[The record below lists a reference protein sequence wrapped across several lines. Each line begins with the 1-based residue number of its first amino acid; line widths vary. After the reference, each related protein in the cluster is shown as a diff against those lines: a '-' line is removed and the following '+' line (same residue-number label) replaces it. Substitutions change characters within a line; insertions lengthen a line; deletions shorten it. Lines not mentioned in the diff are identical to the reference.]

1 METATSNT
9 QPHEGRRRVPA
20 WLVFASALLVAL
32 VAAYLIAQL
41 RNQADEGQQALLLFE
56 DLEGKANRI
65 SALEWQAI
73 AEQQLSSEVAEE
85 AQEARDEM
93 AGSLDE
99 LGRME
104 VGSEALPTVEQAFYA
119 YEEAVDEE
127 FRLLASGQFE
137 EAEAVDE
144 ERVDPSFE
152 ELREALEEGSSVY
165 SADALMARRTA
176 DLGSLLV
183 LASATGLIGLLLWRF
198 ERSRRDAEL
207 LATERKVLRKSEE
220 LLRYQALH
228 DPLTKL
234 PNRVLLIDRLKHALD
249 RIARKTGQI
258 AVLFLDL
265 DEFKVINDSLGH
277 RVGDQLLISAGRR
290 LQECLRPGDT
300 LARFGG
306 DEFTIL
312 LEDIA
317 DVDEA
322 TKVAERIAKELRT
335 PFKLQDQ
342 EVFVNAS
349 IGIVSSALTK
359 SSNPDDIL
367 RDADTAMYEAKKKKA
382 GYEVFSPDMS
392 FHPMKRLQLETDL
405 HRAIREGEFR
415 VHYQPLIEL
424 ETNRISEVEALV
436 RWEHPEHGLLLPA
449 EFLSQAEETGLIL
462 EIDRF
467 VLKQASRQ
475 VREWQERH
483 PSEPP
488 LVLGVN
494 LSTKHFRQPNM
505 VEEIS
510 QTLKETGLDPR
521 TLKLEITESFAI
533 ENMDATESILRGLKD
548 QGIRLAIDDFG
559 TGYSSL
565 FYLKRLPVDCLKIDR
580 SFVEGLGHDPE
591 AKALVRTT
599 IELARALGL
608 RVTGEGIETAD
619 QLAQLRELGCN
630 RGQGY
635 YFAHPLPSD
644 AASTLLAEAPADSSG
659 NRSRHDEQHR
669 AGFKKP

>member
-1 METATSNT
+1 MRQEDT
-9 QPHEGRRRVPA
+9 QPHEGRRRIPG

-32 VAAYLIAQL
+32 GAAYLIAQM

-56 DLEGKANRI
+56 SLEGRANRI
-65 SALEWQAI
+65 SALEWQDI
-73 AEQQLSSEVAEE
+73 AEQQLSFEVAEQ

-93 AGSLDE
+93 RGSLDE
-99 LGRME
+99 LSQTE
-104 VGSEALPTVEQAFYA
+104 VGSEALPQIEQPYYT
-119 YEEAVDEE
+119 YEEAVEEE
-127 FRLLASGQFE
+127 FRLLASGRFE

-152 ELREALEEGSSVY
+152 ELREALHEGSSIY
-165 SADALMARRTA
+165 SADALRARRLG
-176 DLGSLLV
+176 DLGSLFV
-183 LASATGLIGLLLWRF
+183 IASATALIGLLVWRF
-198 ERSRRDAEL
+198 ERSRRATEL

-220 LLRYQALH
+220 LLRYRALH

-234 PNRVLLIDRLKHALD
+234 PNRVLLMDRLKHALD
-249 RIARKTGQI
+249 RIARTTDEI

-265 DEFKVINDSLGH
+265 DEFKVVNDSLGH
-277 RVGDQLLISAGRR
+277 KAGDQLLISAGRR

-322 TKVAERIAKELRT
+322 TKVAERIAEELRT

-342 EVFVNAS
+342 VVFVKAS
-349 IGIVSSALTK
+349 IGLVSSALT
-359 SSNPDDIL
+359 STSNPDDIL

-392 FHPMKRLQLETDL
+392 FHPLKRLQVDTDL
-405 HRAIREGEFR
+405 HRAIQEGEFR
-415 VHYQPLIEL
+415 VYYQPLVEL

-467 VLKQASRQ
+467 VSKEASRQ

-483 PSEPP
+483 PSDPP
-488 LVLGVN
+488 VVLSVN
-494 LSTKHFRQPNM
+494 LSTKHFSQPNM

-510 QTLKETGLDPR
+510 QTLKETGLDPHA
-521 TLKLEITESFAI
+521 LKLEITESFAI
-533 ENMDATESILRGLKD
+533 ENTDATEGILRELNGR
-548 QGIRLAIDDFG
+548 GIRVAIDDFG

-565 FYLKRLPVDCLKIDR
+565 FYLKQLPIDCLKIDR

-591 AKALVRTT
+591 AKVLVRTT

-608 RVTGEGIETAD
+608 DVTGEGIETTE
-619 QLAQLRELGCN
+619 QLAHLRELGCN

-644 AASTLLAEAPADSSG
+644 AASTLFAEASADSL
-659 NRSRHDEQHR
+659 RSRRPIDKQHR
-669 AGFKKP
+669 AGSEKS